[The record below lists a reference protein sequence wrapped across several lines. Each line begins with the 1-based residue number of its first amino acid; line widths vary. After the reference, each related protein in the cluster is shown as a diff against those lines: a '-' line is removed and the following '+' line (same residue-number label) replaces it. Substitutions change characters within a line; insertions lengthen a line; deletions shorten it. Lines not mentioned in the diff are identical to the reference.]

1 METTTAATVTEQHG
15 HTGDPGP
22 ETATGQ
28 AGHTGDAVPGTATG
42 HTGDAVPGIVAGRD
56 GQARPG
62 IMTGRAAP
70 GTASGPPPLRRNLR
84 FQTLWIGMTAST
96 IGVSVGDV
104 AYPLIILALTG
115 SPAKAGLFGAVQ
127 AIGMLAAGLPAGS
140 LADRY
145 DSRTIVIA
153 TEAARAAV
161 TAGVVV
167 ALMAGWLSLP
177 LLFAAAALLGIG
189 QAVKGA
195 AGLLLMRSMVA
206 PEQLTRA
213 LTQDE
218 VRMNGAALAGPAL
231 GGALY
236 GVHALAHALPF
247 VFTAGSFLVA
257 LAAAALMT
265 IVPSQTRD
273 VRVRVPPADRP
284 GSTAPPESTAPPGS
298 TAPSG
303 GMLAGLRTLWDQPM
317 LRAATMLIMFV
328 NTIGAGLELVIIVI
342 LRHQAVPPGMIGLAL
357 GAGAAGGLAGA
368 PLVGILHRLRPGVLM
383 LGMCLLDVLI
393 LALLAVPFGPWWV
406 AGLLFIIMLGV
417 PAIRVLV
424 DILVIRQAPPEQRG
438 RVVAA
443 LMTLIGLGMPVGLA
457 GCGLLLQY
465 LPAQAAMLTL
475 AAVEAAGV
483 AYCATKRQLWQ
494 ARWPVDPAA

>member
-1 METTTAATVTEQHG
+1 MDTTATATLTEQ
-15 HTGDPGP
+15 
-22 ETATGQ
+22 A
-28 AGHTGDAVPGTATG
+28 AAGTA
-42 HTGDAVPGIVAGRD
+42 IE
-56 GQARPG
+56 
-62 IMTGRAAP
+62 
-70 GTASGPPPLRRNLR
+70 SLPLRRNLR

-96 IGVSVGDV
+96 VGVSVADV
-104 AYPLIILALTG
+104 AYPLIILAMTG
-115 SPAKAGLFGAVQ
+115 SPALAGLFAAVQ
-127 AIGMLAAGLPAGS
+127 AVGMLVAGLPAGS

-145 DSRTIVIA
+145 DSRTTVIA

-161 TAGVVV
+161 TAGVVM
-167 ALMAGWLSLP
+167 ALVAGWLSLP
-177 LLFAAAALLGIG
+177 LLLTAAALLGIG

-195 AGLLLMRSMVA
+195 AGLLLMREVVA

-218 VRMNGAALAGPAL
+218 VRMNGAALAGPAI

-257 LAAAALMT
+257 LAAAAMMAV
-265 IVPSQTRD
+265 VPGQPRS
-273 VRVRVPPADRP
+273 RVRPAGRP
-284 GSTAPPESTAPPGS
+284 EDTDGSGS
-298 TAPSG
+298 
-303 GMLAGLRTLWDQPM
+303 MLAGLRTLWDQPV

-328 NTIGAGLELVIIVI
+328 NTIGAGFDLVIIVI
-342 LRHQAVPPGMIGLAL
+342 LRHQAVPPGMIGVAL

-417 PAIRVLV
+417 PAIRVMV

-443 LMTLIGLGMPVGLA
+443 LMTLIGLGIPAGLA

-465 LPAQAAMLTL
+465 VPAQAAMLTL
-475 AAVEAAGV
+475 AAIEAAGV
-483 AYCATKRQLWQ
+483 AYCSTKRQLWQ
-494 ARWPVDPAA
+494 ARWPADPAA